1 MSWLAVLETGLA
13 NLDAMAASAAGALVS
28 AVWQGAALAL
38 LAWAGL
44 RLFPRLSAAARSAV
58 WLSVFVLLAG
68 LQVMPL
74 VAGSGSALEAR
85 GASAPAIHLD
95 PRWSLA
101 IASLWLA
108 LTAFRAAQ
116 IVHGVLCLRR
126 LGRSAAE
133 ISAPEELDLDGLA
146 EEMAGRK
153 ARICA
158 SDEVARPCVI
168 GFFRPRILIP
178 AKLLQNLSEAEL
190 RQVLVHEMEHL
201 RRADDWTNLAQK
213 LIVAA
218 FPLNPALGWV
228 ERRLCAERELACDDR
243 VLAEGIGRKAYA
255 LCLTRLAEFAL
266 TARGFSLVL
275 GAWEQRPEL
284 VRRVERIL
292 ASPARVMSRPA
303 ALGVTAGVLAVALYA
318 AVELSHSPELVSFA
332 PAQGR
337 ANSPSTV
344 QQERQPLE
352 VASSDV
358 RAEARTL
365 PSGKLADS
373 QFARPTLVKATFTVE
388 REAAARQKPARLAQM
403 EKMIPAAALR
413 EANPKA
419 RAFRQAAEPEV
430 KLAGLRM
437 GPPPNYGK
445 LMTLAGWSG
454 MDAEQGLILAE
465 FRQGRTPPATVIPAV
480 YIVATPNGWL
490 IVQI

>member
-1 MSWLAVLETGLA
+1 MSGLA
-13 NLDAMAASAAGALVS
+13 ALGSELTNLDTMAAAAAGALVS
-28 AVWQGAALAL
+28 AVWQGAALAA

-58 WLSVFVLLAG
+58 WLSVFALLAG
-68 LQVMPL
+68 LQIMPL
-74 VAGSGSALEAR
+74 VGGSDALGAR
-85 GASAPAIHLD
+85 AASGLAIHPILHLA

-101 IASLWLA
+101 IAALWLA
-108 LTAFRAAQ
+108 LTVFRAAQ
-116 IVHGVLCLRR
+116 IVHGVLYLRR

-133 ISAPEELDLDGLA
+133 IPALAGLA

-168 GFFRPRILIP
+168 GFFQPQVLIP
-178 AKLLQNLSEAEL
+178 TVLLENLSETEL

-243 VLAEGIGRKAYA
+243 VLAEGSGRKAYA

-292 ASPARVMSRPA
+292 SSPMRAMSRPA
-303 ALGVTAGVLAVALYA
+303 ALGVTAGVLAVALSA
-318 AVELSHSPELVSFA
+318 AVELARSPELVSFA
-332 PAQGR
+332 PAVAVAQ
-337 ANSPSTV
+337 NSPSIIP
-344 QQERQPLE
+344 QELKPLP
-352 VASSDV
+352 VASGDV
-358 RAEARTL
+358 RAEARSFQT
-365 PSGKLADS
+365 GS
-373 QFARPTLVKATFTVE
+373 QFARPTLVRAAMVVE
-388 REAAARQKPARLAQM
+388 RGSSTKPRRASLAQI
-403 EKMIPAAALR
+403 EKMLPAAALR
-413 EANPKA
+413 EASP
-419 RAFRQAAEPEV
+419 RAQKQTYMLRQAAEPEV

-437 GPPPNYGK
+437 GPPPGDGK
-445 LMTLAGWSG
+445 LVVLAGWSDT
-454 MDAEQGLILAE
+454 DAAQRMILAD
-465 FRQGRTPPATVIPAV
+465 FRENKRPQMIVIPAV